1 MCQFS
6 LWVKI
11 VKWVCVWGWNLKALC
26 NRVLV
31 SCLRVYCECV
41 WVMYKQILSLFFLS
55 ALLSYSMFGWKWIQ
69 KLNFEYLSQIR
80 INNRWGNET
89 KGVRNL
95 SVVSGLVFECWI
107 MRSLLFLL
115 LSFLLPFSFW
125 DFLWVFFL
133 LGVFAAFWVN
143 FSRCI
148 WCFAC
153 WVCLCYVW
161 LGRVRGIFVGVVKA
175 MFGLL
180 FLWWEGNFSFLER
193 SVWESL
199 GHFCPVAS
207 LQFFFN
213 LLMLWHMSYD
223 LEYGRGLI

>member
-1 MCQFS
+1 MCKFA

-143 FSRCI
+143 FSRC
-148 WCFAC
+148 C
-153 WVCLCYVW
+153 WNSSTIPNFCNERLLNMQRNKMQSKKSEVENEFLYFS
-161 LGRVRGIFVGVVKA
+161 LINFV
-175 MFGLL
+175 LYIL
-180 FLWWEGNFSFLER
+180 DTEG
-193 SVWESL
+193 
-199 GHFCPVAS
+199 
-207 LQFFFN
+207 
-213 LLMLWHMSYD
+213 
-223 LEYGRGLI
+223 